1 MAAITERLLVTAS
14 FIKILYQLS
23 PCGLLLSVNVCLVL
37 VLFLFFFVFFFVFFY
52 IYVCALEATVL
63 LAHVISD
70 SATYF

>member
-1 MAAITERLLVTAS
+1 M
-14 FIKILYQLS
+14 S